1 MRGSMKTLDRT
12 ILCFDYGDVRTGVAI
27 AHKGTTVAMPVETLE
42 TENLFDE
49 EFLKKYIEGRGAGL
63 IVVGDPLSLSREITE
78 STRKARAFAEMIR
91 SITGVEV
98 KMFDERLTTK
108 QAMDGLKTRRGKK
121 ISVRDIDASS
131 AVIILQ
137 CYIQSITKSY

>member
-1 MRGSMKTLDRT
+1 M
-12 ILCFDYGDVRTGVAI
+12 
-27 AHKGTTVAMPVETLE
+27 
-42 TENLFDE
+42 
-49 EFLKKYIEGRGAGL
+49 
-63 IVVGDPLSLSREITE
+63 
-78 STRKARAFAEMIR
+78 
-91 SITGVEV
+91 TGVEV

>member
-1 MRGSMKTLDRT
+1 M
-12 ILCFDYGDVRTGVAI
+12 
-27 AHKGTTVAMPVETLE
+27 
-42 TENLFDE
+42 
-49 EFLKKYIEGRGAGL
+49 